1 MTTTPDLPT
10 LGNACPHIGRLNDLM
25 RGLQEQAPVCRVQTP
40 AGDEGW
46 LVTRQAEL
54 RALLLDDRIGKSHPD
69 PDTMPRYVD
78 SPLLD
83 LTVQRD
89 PESARAVNTRMR
101 ALLTPHFS
109 ARRMSALRP
118 LIAERAAAAVDEIVA
133 AGPPA
138 DLHGDLAV
146 PVSFDVLCDLLGMP
160 DRETFMALLAAPTTV
175 GGGESGDE
183 PDAAGFPL
191 FGFLADVVTTKRAN
205 PADDLISRLCA
216 SSTEDA
222 EVITMVATLSFS
234 YLVTPHNIS
243 VGLALLGSY
252 PGQRDLV
259 AADPDLLKTA
269 VEEVLRM
276 GKTTES
282 LLPRYASEDVEV
294 GDVTIRAG
302 ELVLCDHYA
311 PSYDDLVFDDP
322 DRFDVTRS
330 PNPHVAFSHGHWYC
344 VGAPLARME
353 MTEVFRA
360 VVDRMPRLRLL
371 VPLSQLDLEATSRLG
386 GGIAELPA
394 TW

>member
-1 MTTTPDLPT
+1 MTTTPDLPA
-10 LGNACPHIGRLNDLM
+10 LGHACPHIGRLNDLM
-25 RGLQEQAPVCRVQTP
+25 RTLQEHAPVCRVRTP

-54 RALLLDDRIGKSHPD
+54 RQLLLDERIGKSHPD
-69 PDTMPRYVD
+69 PATMPRYVD

-89 PESARAVNTRMR
+89 PDTARAMNSRMR
-101 ALLTPHFS
+101 SLLTPHFS
-109 ARRMSALRP
+109 ARRMAALRP
-118 LIAERAAAAVDEIVA
+118 LIADRSAAAVDAIVA

-175 GGGESGDE
+175 GGAA
-183 PDAAGFPL
+183 DAAGFPL
-191 FGFLADVVTTKRAN
+191 FGFLAEVVTGKRAN
-205 PADDLISRLCA
+205 PEDDLISRLCA
-216 SSTEDA
+216 ASADDA

-243 VGLALLGSY
+243 VGIALLAAH
-252 PGQRDLV
+252 PEQRDLLV
-259 AADPDLLKTA
+259 ADEDLLRTA

-282 LLPRYASEDVEV
+282 LLPRYANDDVEV
-294 GDVTIRAG
+294 GGVTIRAG

-311 PSYDDLVFDDP
+311 PSYDDRVYEDP

-360 VVDRMPRLRLL
+360 VLARMPGLRLR
-371 VPLSQLDLEATSRLG
+371 VPLAELDLEATSRLG
-386 GGIAELPA
+386 GGIAELPV